1 MANARA
7 SATNADYTLE
17 KTREA
22 KAKADIL
29 EIERAE
35 RLGEMI
41 KMDVAKTA
49 IADALSPIAAALRDL
64 PDRFAERAFPH
75 DPAHGRRVL
84 VEIQSDLV
92 KRVNEGLGLKKKAV
106 GAKKVRGKSV
116 RNRIR

>member
-35 RLGEMI
+35 RLGEVV
-41 KMDVAKTA
+41 KMEVAKAA

-64 PDRFAERAFPH
+64 PDRFSERAFPH
-75 DPAHGRRVL
+75 DPSHGRRVL
-84 VEIQSDLV
+84 VEIQTDLAA
-92 KRVNEGLGLKKKAV
+92 RVNASLGIKTKKA

-116 RNRIR
+116 RNRIH

>member
-35 RLGEMI
+35 RLGEVV
-41 KMDVAKTA
+41 KMEVAKAA

-64 PDRFAERAFPH
+64 PDRFAERLLPS
-75 DPAHGRRVL
+75 DPGHARRIL
-84 VEIQSDLV
+84 LEIQTDLV
-92 KRVNEGLGLKKKAV
+92 ARVNEGLGLKTKKV
-106 GAKKVRGKSV
+106 GAKRVRGKSV
-116 RNRIR
+116 RNRIH